1 MYQLINMTDRLN
13 EACVPF
19 CSLPNE
25 VQIFINDVLAVLD
38 ENYHSMRDPIKDLGG
53 YVIGIET
60 TDDLNCVTQMTGINF
75 DTAVCELVD
84 FINGYYCCLVLLG
97 SDYGLYFIIP
107 EHLTPANIR
116 DQQNQI

>member
-1 MYQLINMTDRLN
+1 MYQLINMIDHLT

-19 CSLPNE
+19 CSLPSE

-84 FINGYYCCLVLLG
+84 LIKGYYCCLVLLG
-97 SDYGLYFIIP
+97 SDYALYFIIP
-107 EHLTPANIR
+107 ESITPMNIR
-116 DQQNQI
+116 NRMQI